1 MNEVKEVK
9 PVAPAPIE
17 NLTPRVKRAYRRRKV
32 EESAEPARR
41 PKAFVEV
48 ESVAAPKVG
57 PVRFNRREA
66 ALPDARWMAEFAKAL
81 LGLP

>member
-9 PVAPAPIE
+9 SVAPAPIE
-17 NLTPRVKRAYRRRKV
+17 NSAPRVKRAYRRRKV
-32 EESAEPARR
+32 EESAEPACR

-48 ESVAAPKVG
+48 ESVSAPRVG
-57 PVRFNRREA
+57 PVRVNRREA
-66 ALPDARWMAEFAKAL
+66 ALPDASWMAEFARAL